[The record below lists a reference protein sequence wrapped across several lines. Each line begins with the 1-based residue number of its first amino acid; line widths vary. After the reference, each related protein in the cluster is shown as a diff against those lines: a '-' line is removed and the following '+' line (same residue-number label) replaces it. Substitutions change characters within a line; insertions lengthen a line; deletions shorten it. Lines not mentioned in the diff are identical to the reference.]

1 MKNVSKKF
9 FVCTIIVLITFLCF
23 SKFAIYVFDKQEKKE
38 TKVVENMLNAYK
50 NNIIL
55 NLTEKFN
62 YSKDL
67 TSVLVSNNY
76 SIDKLKP
83 IADEIL
89 KNNSCIYISV
99 VEKYNV
105 AAFFSNSVKKDIINT
120 PIQELN
126 YSYSLANSI
135 KGLVVEGPSKD
146 QFSNGD
152 VFLITNPIYKNGEY
166 WGEITVA
173 LDAKKVV
180 ESFNLNKLKES
191 GFEYELWRVHLDN
204 GSKSTIEISTKD
216 FNFSKSHEIKF
227 KLPTVW
233 TLSIVYKNGWNNKNI
248 DFIVFVTLLIISI
261 LIGVMTF
268 IYIEK
273 KSISKELNQQS
284 LKNLE
289 TGILNREGF
298 LIKLQEHLNRKNN
311 EIVLLYICITNY
323 SKFAP
328 VMSFEKRQDYLTH
341 IVKNLDN
348 YIKSSHFI
356 ARISEEGFVLALEEN
371 CDKNELLNIE
381 KGISLELLRKIKV
394 ENKQVFL
401 TIGYGS
407 SRCVDDRK
415 DAESLLLSAIEDYER
430 RFPAMSPIHD
440 FTKKC
445 EDMLD
450 EKKQIVFGEYPDLE
464 INKLS
469 KVIYK
474 YYKKVQR
481 IMYKDYNID
490 IGNRRGYM
498 RDVEVLIDYN
508 SERML
513 YLFLIDICKFG
524 KFNELFSIEIGDV
537 ILKEVSNKLKTIFSN
552 YLYRINGDVF
562 LGISID
568 KESYLDTLHKV
579 NEVFNS
585 SLSVEDVLF
594 DVKCNIGIC
603 QYPYHGE
610 NPYDLLEKVQIAL
623 EYAKKDVKSNVK
635 VYDKELTEEIYHENN
650 IIKDLKKGLEEQT
663 LEVWYQPIF
672 NVSKNCYIKAEALI
686 RLRNKEGGYYS
697 AYEVITYAEK
707 HGLIKDVGLYVLKKA
722 CDVTTKI
729 KDKNIDF
736 EQMQLNLSVQQIV
749 HKQCANDIL
758 SCIENCGLDKKYIC
772 VEVTETVLME
782 TFEIVNVTLDKLKKE
797 GISIALDEFGSG
809 FSSINYLAN
818 LPIENLKIDKELVE
832 QITYSKKQFELLKT
846 IVQIAKINGM
856 DIVAEGVE
864 TKETLDLVVTS
875 GVNLIQGH
883 YFSEPLSE
891 DKFIELMIEE

>member
-38 TKVVENMLNAYK
+38 TKVVENMLNVYK

-180 ESFNLNKLKES
+180 DSFNLNKLKES

-248 DFIVFVTLLIISI
+248 DFIVFVILLIISI

-445 EDMLD
+445 
-450 EKKQIVFGEYPDLE
+450 
-464 INKLS
+464 
-469 KVIYK
+469 
-474 YYKKVQR
+474 
-481 IMYKDYNID
+481 
-490 IGNRRGYM
+490 
-498 RDVEVLIDYN
+498 
-508 SERML
+508 
-513 YLFLIDICKFG
+513 
-524 KFNELFSIEIGDV
+524 
-537 ILKEVSNKLKTIFSN
+537 
-552 YLYRINGDVF
+552 
-562 LGISID
+562 
-568 KESYLDTLHKV
+568 
-579 NEVFNS
+579 
-585 SLSVEDVLF
+585 
-594 DVKCNIGIC
+594 
-603 QYPYHGE
+603 
-610 NPYDLLEKVQIAL
+610 
-623 EYAKKDVKSNVK
+623 
-635 VYDKELTEEIYHENN
+635 
-650 IIKDLKKGLEEQT
+650 
-663 LEVWYQPIF
+663 
-672 NVSKNCYIKAEALI
+672 
-686 RLRNKEGGYYS
+686 
-697 AYEVITYAEK
+697 
-707 HGLIKDVGLYVLKKA
+707 
-722 CDVTTKI
+722 
-729 KDKNIDF
+729 
-736 EQMQLNLSVQQIV
+736 
-749 HKQCANDIL
+749 
-758 SCIENCGLDKKYIC
+758 
-772 VEVTETVLME
+772 
-782 TFEIVNVTLDKLKKE
+782 
-797 GISIALDEFGSG
+797 
-809 FSSINYLAN
+809 
-818 LPIENLKIDKELVE
+818 
-832 QITYSKKQFELLKT
+832 
-846 IVQIAKINGM
+846 
-856 DIVAEGVE
+856 
-864 TKETLDLVVTS
+864 
-875 GVNLIQGH
+875 
-883 YFSEPLSE
+883 
-891 DKFIELMIEE
+891 

>member
-1 MKNVSKKF
+1 MP
-9 FVCTIIVLITFLCF
+9 
-23 SKFAIYVFDKQEKKE
+23 
-38 TKVVENMLNAYK
+38 KVV
-50 NNIIL
+50 
-55 NLTEKFN
+55 
-62 YSKDL
+62 D
-67 TSVLVSNNY
+67 
-76 SIDKLKP
+76 
-83 IADEIL
+83 
-89 KNNSCIYISV
+89 
-99 VEKYNV
+99 
-105 AAFFSNSVKKDIINT
+105 
-120 PIQELN
+120 
-126 YSYSLANSI
+126 
-135 KGLVVEGPSKD
+135 
-146 QFSNGD
+146 
-152 VFLITNPIYKNGEY
+152 
-166 WGEITVA
+166 
-173 LDAKKVV
+173 
-180 ESFNLNKLKES
+180 SFNLNKLKES

-248 DFIVFVTLLIISI
+248 DFIVFVILLIISI

-498 RDVEVLIDYN
+498 RDVQVLIDYN

-650 IIKDLKKGLEEQT
+650 IIKALKK
-663 LEVWYQPIF
+663 VW
-672 NVSKNCYIKAEALI
+672 KN
-686 RLRNKEGGYYS
+686 
-697 AYEVITYAEK
+697 K
-707 HGLIKDVGLYVLKKA
+707 H
-722 CDVTTKI
+722 
-729 KDKNIDF
+729 
-736 EQMQLNLSVQQIV
+736 
-749 HKQCANDIL
+749 
-758 SCIENCGLDKKYIC
+758 
-772 VEVTETVLME
+772 
-782 TFEIVNVTLDKLKKE
+782 
-797 GISIALDEFGSG
+797 
-809 FSSINYLAN
+809 
-818 LPIENLKIDKELVE
+818 
-832 QITYSKKQFELLKT
+832 
-846 IVQIAKINGM
+846 
-856 DIVAEGVE
+856 
-864 TKETLDLVVTS
+864 
-875 GVNLIQGH
+875 
-883 YFSEPLSE
+883 
-891 DKFIELMIEE
+891 